1 MASPSDLCLLVFP
14 SRAEVGLVGTWL
26 LGGDVPA
33 VGELLDGEWAD
44 LCGCPRYG
52 WGWLAFSFREVA
64 AEKALVGPGRKK
76 SLLAEMEDGWTAS
89 GSRKCLPGA
98 SDVRRGI

>member
-44 LCGCPRYG
+44 PCGCPRYG
-52 WGWLAFSFREVA
+52 W
-64 AEKALVGPGRKK
+64 
-76 SLLAEMEDGWTAS
+76 
-89 GSRKCLPGA
+89 
-98 SDVRRGI
+98 